1 MDHLLIVPWTSVC
14 VKVHTHERCISAA
27 IIASVIAVVAAA
39 ATTVVLVVVV
49 AGVVGL
55 VEAVVVVVVVV
66 VVGVVYSNSSNSSSK
81 INSINPSS
89 GGRNIRRSPF
99 ARGLPLH
106 FCLVHGTDGCE
117 IHDVC
122 LLCVDSNAALPS
134 KSMRPR
140 AQPQVCPCEVPANWP
155 WPGVPGGTVPSLT
168 TPFD

>member
-1 MDHLLIVPWTSVC
+1 MLRITAVTP
-14 VKVHTHERCISAA
+14 AA
-27 IIASVIAVVAAA
+27 IIAGVIAVVAAA
-39 ATTVVLVVVV
+39 AAVVLVVVV

-55 VEAVVVVVVVV
+55 VEAVVVVVVV

-140 AQPQVCPCEVPANWP
+140 AQPQVCPCEVPCQLALAWCARWDCAFSNNP
-155 WPGVPGGTVPSLT
+155 IN
-168 TPFD
+168 